1 MTTKSTTVRR
11 ALRGTAGSAAAL
23 ALVLAAA
30 GGAAAAPA
38 DKGEGRPSDAGR
50 SVPASKVSIQ
60 MFSLIPWVNEVGL
73 DAVLGELAAM
83 GYKNIEPF
91 SGNFSGYTAEEF
103 AELLKKHGLK
113 ASAAHNST
121 NEATWDQ
128 TLAYSKTI
136 GQHYVGSG
144 GFASPGIGSY
154 EDVLATAATLDRL
167 GEAAK
172 KQGLH
177 KIFGHNHQQEF
188 TTQYV
193 VPETG
198 ELKSAWEIIAD
209 NTDPRYVTFE
219 VDVLWAYDAGVD
231 VVALLE
237 EYGDRIELLHVK
249 DGFLNGDARATFA
262 DVGEGEIEWEPILRA
277 AQGKVKYYTVE
288 YDFAPD
294 GREFAADSFE
304 YLTSL
309 TY

>member
-1 MTTKSTTVRR
+1 MTKSSFTTRTLR
-11 ALRGTAGSAAAL
+11 ATAGSAATL
-23 ALVLAAA
+23 ALLLGAAS
-30 GGAAAAPA
+30 GAAAAGQ
-38 DKGEGRPSDAGR
+38 GEGRPADAGR
-50 SVPASKVSIQ
+50 TVPASKVSIQ

-83 GYKNIEPF
+83 GYKNVEPF

-103 AELLKKHGLK
+103 AALLKKHGLK
-113 ASAAHNST
+113 ASASHNST
-121 NEATWDQ
+121 DEATFDQ
-128 TLAYSKTI
+128 TLAYAKTI

-154 EDVLATAATLDRL
+154 EDVLATAETLDRL
-167 GEAAK
+167 GERAK

-262 DVGEGEIEWEPILRA
+262 DVGEGEIEWEPILQA

-294 GREFAADSFE
+294 GRNFAADSFD

>member
-1 MTTKSTTVRR
+1 MTMKSTM
-11 ALRGTAGSAAAL
+11 AGLRTAAATTAGL
-23 ALVLAAA
+23 ALVLGTAC
-30 GGAAAAPA
+30 GAAAASA
-38 DKGEGRPSDAGR
+38 DSARPDDAGR
-50 SVPASKVSIQ
+50 SVPASKISIQ
-60 MFSLIPWVNEVGL
+60 MYSLIPWVQQDGL

-83 GYKNIEPF
+83 GYRNIEPY

-103 AELLKKHGLK
+103 AALLKKHGLK
-113 ASAAHNST
+113 ASASHNST
-121 NEATWDQ
+121 NEATWDR
-128 TLAYSKTI
+128 TLDYAKTI

-154 EDVLATAATLDRL
+154 ENTLATAETLNRL
-167 GEAAK
+167 GEAAS

-188 TTQYV
+188 TTKYV

-198 ELKSAWEIIAD
+198 ELRSAWEIIAD

-219 VDVLWAYDAGVD
+219 LDVLWAADAGVD

-262 DVGEGEIEWEPILRA
+262 DVGEGEIDWEPILEA
-277 AQGKVKYYTVE
+277 AHGKVKYYTVE
-288 YDFAPD
+288 YDIAPD
-294 GREFAADSFE
+294 GRGFAADSFDC
-304 YLTSL
+304 LSSL

>member
-1 MTTKSTTVRR
+1 MTMKSTM
-11 ALRGTAGSAAAL
+11 AGLRTAAATTAGL
-23 ALVLAAA
+23 ALVLGTAC
-30 GGAAAAPA
+30 GAAAATA
-38 DKGEGRPSDAGR
+38 DSARPDDAGR
-50 SVPASKVSIQ
+50 SVPASKISIQ
-60 MFSLIPWVNEVGL
+60 MFSLIPWVQQDGL
-73 DAVLGELAAM
+73 DTVLGELAAM
-83 GYKNIEPF
+83 GYRNIEPY

-103 AELLKKHGLK
+103 AALLKKHGLK
-113 ASAAHNST
+113 ASASHNST
-121 NEATWDQ
+121 NEATWDR
-128 TLAYSKTI
+128 TLDYAKTI

-154 EDVLATAATLDRL
+154 ENTLATAETLNRL
-167 GEAAK
+167 GEAASE
-172 KQGLH
+172 QGLH

-188 TTQYV
+188 TTKYV

-219 VDVLWAYDAGVD
+219 LDVLWAADAGVD

-262 DVGEGEIEWEPILRA
+262 DVGEGEIDWEPILEA
-277 AQGKVKYYTVE
+277 AHGKVKYYTVE
-288 YDFAPD
+288 YDIAPD
-294 GREFAADSFE
+294 GRGFAADSFD
-304 YLTSL
+304 YLSSL

>member
-1 MTTKSTTVRR
+1 MTMKSNLAGRG
-11 ALRGTAGSAAAL
+11 LRTAAASAAGLAL
-23 ALVLAAA
+23 ALGTAA
-30 GGAAAAPA
+30 GATAAP
-38 DKGEGRPSDAGR
+38 GESARPDDAGR
-50 SVPASKVSIQ
+50 SVPASKISIQ
-60 MFSLIPWVNEVGL
+60 MFSLIPWVQQDGL
-73 DAVLGELAAM
+73 DSVLGELAAM
-83 GYKNIEPF
+83 GYRNIEPF
-91 SGNFSGYTAEEF
+91 SGNFAGYTAEEF
-103 AELLKKHGLK
+103 AALLKKHGLK
-113 ASAAHNST
+113 ASASHNST

-128 TLAYSKTI
+128 TLDYAKTI

-154 EDVLATAATLDRL
+154 ENTLATAETLNRL
-167 GEAAK
+167 GEAASK
-172 KQGLH
+172 RGLH

-188 TTQYV
+188 TTKYV

-219 VDVLWAYDAGVD
+219 LDVLWAADAGVD

-262 DVGEGEIEWEPILRA
+262 DVGEGEIEWEPILQA
-277 AQGKVKYYTVE
+277 AHGKVRYYTVE
-288 YDFAPD
+288 YDLAPN

-304 YLTSL
+304 FLSSL

>member
-1 MTTKSTTVRR
+1 MTMKSNLAGPRGLR
-11 ALRGTAGSAAAL
+11 AAAASAAGLALLIGTA
-23 ALVLAAA
+23 V
-30 GGAAAAPA
+30 GAAAAP
-38 DKGEGRPSDAGR
+38 GETGRPDDAGR
-50 SVPASKVSIQ
+50 TVPASKISIQ
-60 MFSLIPWVNEVGL
+60 MFSLIPWVQQDGL
-73 DAVLGELAAM
+73 ESVLAELSDM
-83 GYKNIEPF
+83 GYRYVEPF

-103 AELLKKHGLK
+103 AALLKKHGLK
-113 ASAAHNST
+113 ASASHNST
-121 NEATWDQ
+121 NEATWSQ
-128 TLAYSKTI
+128 TLDYAKTI

-154 EDVLATAATLDRL
+154 ENTLATAETLNRL
-167 GEAAK
+167 GEAASK
-172 KQGLH
+172 RGLH

-188 TTQYV
+188 TTKYV

-219 VDVLWAYDAGVD
+219 LDVLWAADAGVD
-231 VVALLE
+231 VVQLLE

-262 DVGEGEIEWEPILRA
+262 DVGEGEIDWEPILEA
-277 AQGKVKYYTVE
+277 AHGKVRFYTVE
-288 YDFAPD
+288 YDLAPD

-304 YLTSL
+304 FLSTF